1 MATAADAR
9 RIEAVRAFNRDYTR
23 VAGLLTENLLETRH
37 SLTEA
42 RVIFELDPGSDLS
55 MLELRARIGLDPGY
69 LSRLV
74 SRLQRRGLIDKR
86 RSTEDGR
93 VQLLRLTAAGARE
106 KATLDER
113 SAEQV
118 GRLLEGVDEPG
129 RDELVGAMRT
139 ITGMLGEREREVVL
153 RPLRSGDIGWILERH
168 GVLFPREYGWGLG
181 FERLVAGVL
190 AEFAE
195 RRDEP
200 GFGGWI
206 AEVGGAPRGLDPLH
220 GRRRGGREAAPA
232 AGRAGGARA
241 RPGRRA
247 SSTSASRSPAAPA
260 TRSWCSGRWRS
271 WSTPARSTSGPA
283 SSSSSRPPTP
293 CSAPRS
299 WARRGELSRGLGLR
313 SAPRRMRARETRPPM
328 RRPRRVRSGWSR
340 SLKRRRPSQVAASAI
355 ERLKHSASISR
366 PSSSG
371 RPKPRIAAS
380 RSVRSAGCG
389 SSAIDSG
396 QLHRP
401 LQAGAARARPR

>member
-74 SRLQRRGLIDKR
+74 TRLQRRGLISKR
-86 RSTEDGR
+86 RSSEDGR

-106 KATLDER
+106 RATLDER
-113 SAEQV
+113 SAQQV
-118 GRLLEGVDEPG
+118 GLLLERIDEPG
-129 RDELVGAMRT
+129 RDELVGAMDT
-139 ITGMLGEREREVVL
+139 ITGMLGEREREVAL

-206 AEVGGAPRGLDPLH
+206 AEVGGRRAGSILCMDAGEGEGVAKLRLLLVEPEARGLGIGARLVDECISFA
-220 GRRRGGREAAPA
+220 R
-232 AGRAGGARA
+232 RAGYREMVLWTMEVLVHA
-241 RPGRRA
+241 RPLYERA
-247 SSTSASRSPAAPA
+247 GFELVDSAPHTLFGPEIVGQTWRLGLLPA
-260 TRSWCSGRWRS
+260 TR
-271 WSTPARSTSGPA
+271 
-283 SSSSSRPPTP
+283 
-293 CSAPRS
+293 
-299 WARRGELSRGLGLR
+299 RRQDR
-313 SAPRRMRARETRPPM
+313 
-328 RRPRRVRSGWSR
+328 
-340 SLKRRRPSQVAASAI
+340 
-355 ERLKHSASISR
+355 
-366 PSSSG
+366 
-371 RPKPRIAAS
+371 
-380 RSVRSAGCG
+380 
-389 SSAIDSG
+389 
-396 QLHRP
+396 
-401 LQAGAARARPR
+401 